1 MQMIAAAG
9 TSLVLWYGAAQVM
22 NHHMTLGEL
31 IAFMTYLVA
40 FYQPIAQFSEV
51 NNVASQALAAADRI
65 FGFLDEEIESEKPD
79 AIDLPP
85 IRGHVRF
92 DGVGFAYDA
101 GVPVLR
107 DVNLDTHPGEM
118 VALVGHT
125 GSGKTTLANLV
136 ARYYDPTEGRVTVDG
151 HDLRDV
157 TLSSLRSQ
165 MAIVLQETFL
175 FGTSIRANISYGK
188 LDASDAEI
196 ERAATL
202 ANAHEFIAKLPKG
215 YDFEV
220 AEGGSRLSRGQR
232 QRIALARAI
241 LRNPRILILDEATSD
256 VDTETEL
263 QIQAALERVVEGRTV
278 FVIAHRLS
286 TIRNANKIIVLDH
299 GRVLEVG
306 RHEELLA
313 RGGHYRDLVE
323 MQFAHAVA
331 LPAGS

>member
-1 MQMIAAAG
+1 
-9 TSLVLWYGAAQVM
+9 
-22 NHHMTLGEL
+22 
-31 IAFMTYLVA
+31 
-40 FYQPIAQFSEV
+40 
-51 NNVASQALAAADRI
+51 
-65 FGFLDEEIESEKPD
+65 
-79 AIDLPP
+79 
-85 IRGHVRF
+85 VRF
-92 DGVGFAYDA
+92 ERVEFAYDA

-107 DVNLDTHPGEM
+107 DVDVDVPAGEM

-136 ARYYDPTEGRVTVDG
+136 ARFYDPTAGRVTVDG
-151 HDLRDV
+151 RDLRDV
-157 TLSSLRSQ
+157 TLRSLRSQ

-175 FGTSIRANISYGK
+175 FGTTIRANIAYGK
-188 LDASDAEI
+188 LDATDEEI
-196 ERAATL
+196 ERAARL
-202 ANAHEFIAKLPKG
+202 ANADEFIARLPGG
-215 YDFEV
+215 YDFQV

-241 LRNPRILILDEATSD
+241 LRDPRILILDEATSD

-263 QIQAALERVVEGRTV
+263 QIQSALERVIEGRTV

-286 TIRNANKIIVLDH
+286 TIRHADKIVVLDH

-323 MQFAHAVA
+323 LQFVHAPAPVA
-331 LPAGS
+331 S